1 MFTGLIEGTG
11 RIVSTSNNEL
21 IIELNDVDNLVNDI
35 KIGDSIS
42 VNGVCLTVVDIR
54 GKNIGFD
61 VSHESLSVTN
71 LMDIGTGSNVNIER
85 SMSASGRFHGHF
97 VSGHVDVVGKVS
109 KVIDRGDYLD
119 VIIELN
125 NIHDSFQAKNVF
137 SGWIVPKGSISVN
150 GVSLT
155 VNQVIN
161 NNSFRLTLIPHTL
174 KMTNLIVIKSGDHV
188 NIEFDMLA
196 KYAQNMINGQPKKP
210 MDKGSGVTEEML
222 KEFGYVK

>member
-21 IIELNDVDNLVNDI
+21 IIELNDVDTSVNDI

-71 LMDIGTGSNVNIER
+71 LMDIGVGHNVNIER
-85 SMSASGRFHGHF
+85 AMSASGRFHGHF
-97 VSGHVDVVGKVS
+97 VSGHVDVVGKIS

-119 VIIELN
+119 VVVEIN
-125 NIHDSFQAKNVF
+125 HADASFNTKNIF
-137 SGWIVPKGSISVN
+137 SGWLVPKGSIAIN

-155 VNQVIN
+155 VNEVIN
-161 NNSFRLTLIPHTL
+161 SNSFRLTLIPHTL
-174 KMTNLIVIKSGDHV
+174 KITNLIGIKSGDRV
-188 NIEFDMLA
+188 NIEFDILA

>member
-21 IIELNDVDNLVNDI
+21 IVELNDVDNLVNDV

-71 LMDIGTGSNVNIER
+71 LMDIGTGHNVNIER

-109 KVIDRGDYLD
+109 KVVDRGDYMD

-125 NIHDSFQAKNVF
+125 NLHDSFQAKNLF
-137 SGWIVPKGSISVN
+137 SGWIVPKGSIAIN

-155 VNQVIN
+155 VNEVIN
-161 NNSFRLTLIPHTL
+161 SNSFRLTLIPHTL
-174 KMTNLIVIKSGDHV
+174 KMTNLLGVKSGDHV

-196 KYAQNMINGQPKKP
+196 KYAQNMINGQAQKP
-210 MDKGSGVTEEML
+210 TDKGSGVTEEML